1 MTGWYYFAVYNGHV
15 VSCQT
20 KRSLKITIPFSR
32 TNKMSKNSS
41 TGLKVLRWV
50 LRVIAIIAA
59 LVAFFYARQG
69 GIAGL
74 LVGQGIAPTIGVII
88 TVIGGHLITKTLC
101 PNVKDVANP
110 NWMISTSIRRA
121 VKNIIICKCFELV
134 GLAGMYYTLRHPQT
148 GYAYGWFCLVYFFT
162 CGLRS
167 WNWLQYLIYGSRK
180 HLKKFSAETSSSYFG
195 FSTIGLNKTLT
206 TVSSR
211 MGSAI
216 SSKSSVIASK
226 SHMEK
231 D

>member
-88 TVIGGHLITKTLC
+88 TVIGGYLITKTLC

-134 GLAGMYYTLRHPQT
+134 GLAGMFFTLRHPQT
-148 GYAYGWFCLVYFFT
+148 GYAYGWFNIVYFFT